1 MLSPNY
7 WNGRPVGNKHWFF
20 MLQDC
25 VREGSSRGFF
35 NEQLSDSLR
44 EHRKVFEILGSKMR
58 TEAEGEQL
66 SGLGFSSTKRN
77 NVYAKIRGAFTRT
90 VNIVF

>member
-1 MLSPNY
+1 
-7 WNGRPVGNKHWFF
+7 
-20 MLQDC
+20 
-25 VREGSSRGFF
+25 
-35 NEQLSDSLR
+35 
-44 EHRKVFEILGSKMR
+44 MR